1 MKQYL
6 LAPGPTPFRRR
17 LAGHGAAHD
26 PSPDAGV
33 RSALRGRAPG
43 PSAALSVPERGPDV
57 RGLGD
62 GRHGRGGGEHPLP
75 GDQVIVVQG
84 GKFGERWAEIC
95 QAYGLRVVPVDVPYG
110 KSVMPAAV
118 AAALR
123 EAPDSKAVFATQ
135 SETSTGAVHDIQAL
149 AGIVR
154 ETGAILVVDAI
165 TSLGVMDLPMDAW
178 GVDIVVSGS
187 QKALMLPPGL
197 AFAALSDKAWA
208 RVPEAR
214 LPKFYFN
221 FAGER
226 KAIAENQSAYTPA
239 VSLVVGLRESLRLIL
254 AEGLP
259 NVFARHERLAR
270 ATRAGVQALGL
281 TLFAAQPG
289 AACTAVKAPGRD
301 RRRRHREGNGHAGH
315 HHRRRP
321 GQHEGRDVPDL
332 PHGLCRCLRCPDRSG
347 RPGNGPGRSRP
358 SGDTRRRDPRRRRN
372 PPGVKPLSKN
382 SCYFVTAPKRRAR
395 ALRPRRGTRG
405 DA

>member
-1 MKQYL
+1 VKQYL
-6 LAPGPTPFRRR
+6 LAPGPTPVPPVVLQAMAQPMIHHRTP
-17 LAGHGAAHD
+17 AYE
-26 PSPDAGV
+26 
-33 RSALRGRAPG
+33 ALFA
-43 PSAALSVPERGPDV
+43 DV
-57 RGLGD
+57 RRDLRLLFQCKNEALMFAASGTGAMEGAVVNTLS
-62 GRHGRGGGEHPLP
+62 P

-123 EAPDSKAVFATQ
+123 EAPDSKAVFATH
-135 SETSTGAVHDIQAL
+135 SETSTGAVHDVQAL
-149 AGIVR
+149 AGILR
-154 ETGAILVVDAI
+154 ATGALLVVDAI

-178 GVDIVVSGS
+178 GVDVVVSGS

-221 FAGER
+221 FARER

-289 AACTAVKAPGRD
+289 AACTAVKAPGGTDGGAVVKGMAKRGITIAGGQGSMKGAMFRISHMGYVD
-301 RRRRHREGNGHAGH
+301 AFDVLTALGGLEMVLADLGHPVTLGAG
-315 HHRRRP
+315 
-321 GQHEGRDVPDL
+321 
-332 PHGLCRCLRCPDRSG
+332 LRAAEEI
-347 RPGNGPGRSRP
+347 
-358 SGDTRRRDPRRRRN
+358 
-372 PPGVKPLSKN
+372 L
-382 SCYFVTAPKRRAR
+382 RA
-395 ALRPRRGTRG
+395 
-405 DA
+405 

>member
-6 LAPGPTPFRRR
+6 LAPGPTPVPPVVL
-17 LAGHGAAHD
+17 LAMAQPMIHHRTPAYE
-26 PSPDAGV
+26 
-33 RSALRGRAPG
+33 ALFA
-43 PSAALSVPERGPDV
+43 DV
-57 RGLGD
+57 RRDLRLLFQCKNEVLMFAASGTGAMEGAVVNTLS
-62 GRHGRGGGEHPLP
+62 P

-135 SETSTGAVHDIQAL
+135 SETSTGAVHDVQAL

-154 ETGAILVVDAI
+154 ETGALLVVDAI

-178 GVDIVVSGS
+178 GVDVVVSGS

-221 FAGER
+221 FARER

-259 NVFARHERLAR
+259 NVFARHDRLAR

-289 AACTAVKAPGRD
+289 RSLHRGQGPRQD
-301 RRRRHREGNGHAGH
+301 RRRRRREGNGQAGH

-321 GQHEGRDVPDL
+321 GQHEGRDVSDL
-332 PHGLCRCLRCPDRSG
+332 PHGLCRRLRCPDRSG
-347 RPGNGPGRSRP
+347 GPGNGPGRSRP
-358 SGDTRRRDPRRRRN
+358 SGDTRRRDPRRRGD
-372 PPGVKPLSKN
+372 PPGV
-382 SCYFVTAPKRRAR
+382 A
-395 ALRPRRGTRG
+395 GE
-405 DA
+405 